1 MFKEYFGI
9 VGKPYTF
16 AGMNGGSDYYP
27 FLQAGVPAGGLATGA
42 GSLKTAAE
50 RTTFGGFANAAY
62 DPCYHQPC
70 DTTENISQTALEL
83 MADAAAFVIQKV
95 AMADSLADVLSVAQ

>member
-1 MFKEYFGI
+1 VVSTK
-9 VGKPYTF
+9 
-16 AGMNGGSDYYP
+16 
-27 FLQAGVPAGGLATGA
+27 QAGIPAGGLATGA

-50 RTTFGGFANAAY
+50 RTTYGGLAGAAY

-70 DTTENISQTALEL
+70 DTTENINQVALEL

-95 AMADSLADVLSVAQ
+95 AMSENLSATLGLVQN